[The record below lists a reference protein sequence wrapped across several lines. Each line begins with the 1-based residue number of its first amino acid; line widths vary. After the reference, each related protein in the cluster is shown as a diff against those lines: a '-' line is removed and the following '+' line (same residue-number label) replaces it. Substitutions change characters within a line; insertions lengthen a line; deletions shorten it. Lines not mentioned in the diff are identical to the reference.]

1 VVVEYMKHMG
11 RVITGLLIL
20 GYIISTIVGSD
31 LWGNIFSPIVT
42 FIAFIIIY
50 KNLCLGEENINKI
63 AGASLSFGVLI
74 WAITDIFWG
83 IFDTILGINPMYINF
98 ITYGYSLTNL
108 SLAVALFLFGYHEL
122 KNWNGL
128 QLILDTVVITFIVS
142 IFVWVIFLNSNTSNI
157 ITIKD
162 EWNSFACIIIDILIY
177 IWINIW
183 FFSIR
188 KYRVPMYISILI
200 TGGILYI
207 ITDLIYYYQYFF
219 KSYDPNS
226 LLDTAYF
233 LSFVLIA
240 IGSILKTG
248 YKIENIESDSVLLR
262 AAGNGKKLILVFSP
276 LVIIIFK
283 GFVIRY
289 LIIIFVILIFYFLF
303 AGFIQKNIYQE
314 ELLRKEE
321 QLNHDLEKK
330 IYERTQEL
338 IKKNKE
344 LDYLLNQDI
353 VTGLYNRRYF
363 NKKLDDFIYKL
374 EKDEKVIL
382 NYIDINK
389 YKMIKTMYGNY
400 IGDRVLTEISKK
412 LQKFTTDNNS
422 ILAKYGDDIF
432 VYAVKGNFD
441 YNSAIKIGN
450 KIVDASS
457 SLYHIED
464 YEIKITINIGI
475 SIYPLDANS
484 KRDLLRHADIAMT
497 QARMNGFN
505 EVKAFDSKLGDLI
518 FKKNELEIKLKRVSF
533 DQEFMVYYQP
543 QVNTID
549 QTIIGFEALIR
560 WKTSTGEFIPPN
572 TFIPIAEETGY
583 IIQIGDWV
591 IKEVLKQLVDW
602 NVKYN
607 KQYKIGI
614 NISLKQLNF
623 RFVQRLEEELIQ
635 YNIEPKWI
643 DIELV
648 ETIGL
653 DENLELNTEMK
664 LVFEKIRS
672 LGITIS
678 IDDFGTGYSSYS
690 YIKNLPIDRIKI
702 AKQLIDRIDKDEF
715 DYQIIK
721 SVINIAKVKGIKVIA
736 EGVETKEQWT
746 CLKKLQ
752 CDEIQGY
759 LFGKPMPNSEVETN
773 YLKEL

>member
-1 VVVEYMKHMG
+1 M
-11 RVITGLLIL
+11 RFL
-20 GYIISTIVGSD
+20 GYFISTIMGSD
-31 LWGNIFSPIVT
+31 FWGNILSPIVT
-42 FIAFIIIY
+42 FVAFIIIY
-50 KNLCLGEENINKI
+50 KNLCFGEENPNAKI
-63 AGASLSFGVLI
+63 AGASISFGVLI
-74 WAITDIFWG
+74 WAIIDIFWG
-83 IFDTILGINPMYINF
+83 IFDTVLGINPAYINF

-128 QLILDTVVITFIVS
+128 QLILDTVVISLIVS
-142 IFVWVIFLNSNTSNI
+142 IYAWVIFFNSNSNNI
-157 ITIKD
+157 IIIKD
-162 EWNSFACIIIDILIY
+162 EWNSLACIIIDILIY

-183 FFSIR
+183 FFSIQ
-188 KYRVPMYISILI
+188 KHKVPMYINLLI
-200 TGGILYI
+200 TGGILFI

-219 KSYDPNS
+219 RAYEPNS
-226 LLDTAYF
+226 LLDAAYF

-240 IGSILKTG
+240 IGSVLKTG
-248 YKIENIESDSVLLR
+248 YKIEKNKSDSILLR
-262 AAGNGKKLILVFSP
+262 AAGNGKKLLLVLSP
-276 LVIIIFK
+276 LVIIFTK

-289 LIIIFVILIFYFLF
+289 LLIIFVILIFYFLF
-303 AGFIQKNIYQE
+303 ASFIQKNIYQE

-321 QLNHDLEKK
+321 QLNHNLEKK

-363 NKKLDDFIYKL
+363 TKKLDDFIYKL
-374 EKDEKVIL
+374 DKDEKIIL

-400 IGDRVLTEISKK
+400 IGDRVLKEISKK
-412 LQKFTTDNNS
+412 LQNFATDSNS

-432 VYAVKGNFD
+432 VYAAKGNYD
-441 YNSAIKIGN
+441 YKSAIELGSRI
-450 KIVDASS
+450 IDTSS
-457 SLYHIED
+457 SLYLIED

-475 SIYPLDANS
+475 SIFPIDAKS
-484 KRDLLRHADIAMT
+484 KKELLRHADIAMT

-505 EVKAFDSKLGDLI
+505 EVKAFDTKLGDLI
-518 FKKNELEIKLKRVSF
+518 FKKNALEIKLKQVNF

-543 QVNTID
+543 QVNAMD
-549 QTIIGFEALIR
+549 QSIIGFEALLR

-591 IKEVLKQLVDW
+591 IKQVLKQLVDW
-602 NVKYN
+602 DNKYN
-607 KQYKIGI
+607 RKYKIGI

-623 RFVQRLEEELIQ
+623 SFVEKLEEELTRF
-635 YNIEPKWI
+635 NIDPEWI

-653 DENLELNTEMK
+653 DENLELNTEIK

-702 AKQLIDRIDKDEF
+702 AKQLIDKIDKDEF
-715 DYQIIK
+715 DYEIIK
-721 SVINIAKVKGIKVIA
+721 SVITIAKVKEIKVIA
-736 EGVETKEQWT
+736 EGVETMEQWT
-746 CLKKLQ
+746 CLKDLQ

-759 LFGKPMPNSEVETN
+759 FFGKPMPSIEVEN
-773 YLKEL
+773 MYFKES